1 MQKIKALNKNEIEKH
16 YQAFSPLEITP
27 KIHIFPELDST
38 NSYAKQFLKENPL
51 ESHGSIIIAEKQNAG
66 RGRLGRSFASNT
78 DEGLYISF
86 ILNTDNLPVPLIT
99 PYVSLAL
106 VRSIKSIWNIDAKI
120 KWVNDVFIGT
130 KKIAGILTEASFSS
144 QEKGLSQVIVGIG
157 INIFQKESCFPVEL
171 QAIAGSIYQALL
183 DRASVSIDSENNK
196 SEIDEDFLQF
206 FFASKNIFTAQLIHN
221 VFRILTQDIHK
232 ISENIAEYKAY
243 SNILG
248 KEVLVLQ
255 GDKSFL
261 AKAVDINEEGHLII
275 EDALGKKQEIL
286 SGEVSIRLPTQ

>member
-1 MQKIKALNKNEIEKH
+1 
-16 YQAFSPLEITP
+16 
-27 KIHIFPELDST
+27 
-38 NSYAKQFLKENPL
+38 
-51 ESHGSIIIAEKQNAG
+51 
-66 RGRLGRSFASNT
+66 
-78 DEGLYISF
+78 
-86 ILNTDNLPVPLIT
+86 
-99 PYVSLAL
+99 
-106 VRSIKSIWNIDAKI
+106 IKSIWNIDAKI

-130 KKIAGILTEASFSS
+130 KKIAGILTEASFST

-196 SEIDEDFLQF
+196 TEVDEDFMEL

-255 GDKSFL
+255 GDKSFF